1 MRTNP
6 YAVRA
11 AVAAVVLAAAVTAG
25 AATPASAAAPG
36 LLSTGSTGT
45 SVSDLQRQL
54 NAELGTAYQ
63 LETDGKFGPLTRS
76 AVVWFQ
82 TCTGLE
88 MDGVVG
94 PKTRA
99 ALDANAGRRVD
110 DICLR
115 PAD

>member
-11 AVAAVVLAAAVTAG
+11 AVAAVVLAAAVTVTV
-25 AATPASAAAPG
+25 ATPASAAPS
-36 LLSTGSTGT
+36 LLSTGSAGT

-54 NAELGTAYQ
+54 NSELGTAYQ
-63 LETDGKFGPLTRS
+63 LETDGQFGPLTKA
-76 AVVWFQ
+76 AVTWFQ